1 MPTQVES
8 AESMLQAA
16 YKDLGFA
23 DGLLLDATDDATQV
37 ADDVVWL
44 DKGDWLRLANTVKAE
59 KVFFVGDNPV
69 IVFAQH
75 DTQNPEELRNFFNK
89 IWCMSRPQLLFLAS
103 PGELNVLDMTA
114 PPVRLNES
122 VLAKPRVLDT
132 AKKAADVLSE
142 LGAYRREQI
151 ESGKLFEEARFEKG
165 EHRADG
171 KLIDDLRRVRE
182 QLISAGLKA
191 KHVHALIGRSIF
203 IRYLEDRGVL
213 TRDFFDRV
221 ARSSDDWIKALNTP
235 SDQTY
240 IDPRMS
246 ELLYPRVLSDK
257 DFTYALFEH
266 LSERFNG
273 DMFPADPEEKHLVEG
288 KHLNLLRDFLTGA
301 VDDSQRLFFFAYR
314 FDIIPIELISSIYEE
329 FYNRETDKKH
339 NQGSH
344 YTPGSLVEYVLGQ
357 VLTPD
362 CLATNPRILD
372 PACGSG
378 IFLVETFRRIVRFRV
393 KQQGRRLN
401 LRELRQILRDQIAG
415 IDINQEAIRVA
426 AFSLYLA
433 LLHYQEPPDILQ
445 HPRLPNMVYQCRQE
459 RDENQHFDILLDK
472 NAFDVDYIAAD
483 EYLQNRFGTACT
495 DIVVGNP
502 PWGDP
507 KDKDDEEKRE
517 SKIVIDWC
525 NRKKLSIGTKERSQ
539 AFLHRTVDLLRDG
552 GRAGLLVSTG
562 VFFKEG
568 HQSHKFRQQLLSSVT
583 LVNVT
588 SFVHVRDVFFRGT
601 DRGADGTA
609 PFASVFFMNVSP
621 KSSDHRFQ
629 YWSAKRTA
637 AAVRLRS
644 VVLSHSDLK
653 LVSQYDAVSNDD
665 TWKIFWWGS
674 HRDEA
679 LIRSLGSYPKLNE
692 LVVDGRKIE
701 VTRGQGFQ
709 RCPNQPQQP
718 ALWLQDYGEL
728 PLNRFQRYGRLD
740 LTGLGPTPS
749 TVKRRGKQAIYEGTR
764 LLFKRGVG
772 KTPIVAR
779 LETKPF
785 CFTNAIQGVR
795 IDESFIDEAKVLLGI
810 YWSSLAKY
818 YFWMTCG
825 SWGTWHDEIHKDII
839 LTLPV
844 CIPSDCD
851 LKQRIVRVVDELR
864 SWDTSSFDLGGNN
877 KARIS
882 AKERELDEA
891 IFDLYK
897 LNPAERDLVMD
908 MCQVG
913 LDLFYRHVKSDAM
926 KQVAPDRPSGRCG
939 LATDLPTERTAN
951 DGLEAYIGVF
961 LQTWNRELGTKGEFR
976 WQVIR
981 PSCSSPM
988 LAVIFSTQFKDT
1000 PLPLPSQSD
1009 SQEWEDTMRRID
1021 ANSLQPYGSKRVY
1034 IDGLVRIVTDT
1045 DIVIIKRNEQRLWT
1059 RSMAR
1064 EDAEATLLQAMFLQ
1078 GSETRG

>member
-1 MPTQVES
+1 MPIHVES

-16 YKDLGFA
+16 YRDLGFA
-23 DGLLLDATDDATQV
+23 DGLLLDATDDAAQV
-37 ADDVVWL
+37 ADDVWF
-44 DKGDWLRLANTVKAE
+44 DKGDWLKLANAVKAE
-59 KVFFVGDNPV
+59 KVFFVEDNPV
-69 IVFAQH
+69 IVFARH
-75 DTQNPEELRNFFNK
+75 DTKDPEDLRSFFNK

-122 VLAKPRVLDT
+122 VLAEPRVLDT
-132 AKKAADVLSE
+132 AKKATDVLSK

-151 ESGKLFEEARFEKG
+151 ESGKLFEETRFEKG

-171 KLIDDLRRVRE
+171 KLIDDLRKARE

-191 KHVHALIGRSIF
+191 EHVHALIGRSIF

-213 TRDFFDRV
+213 TRDFFDQV
-221 ARSSDDWIKALNTP
+221 ARSSADWTEALNTP

-301 VDDSQRLFFFAYR
+301 ADDRQRLFFFAYR
-314 FDIIPIELISSIYEE
+314 FDIIPIEVISSIYEE
-329 FYNRETDKKH
+329 FYNRETGKKH

-344 YTPGSLVEYVLGQ
+344 YTPGALVEHVLGQ

-362 CLATNPRILD
+362 CLAKNPRILD

-378 IFLVETFRRIVRFRV
+378 IFLVEAFRRIVRYRV
-393 KQQGRRLN
+393 KQLGRRLE
-401 LRELRQILRDQIAG
+401 LCELRQILFDQIAG
-415 IDINQEAIRVA
+415 IDINGEAIRVA

-445 HPRLPNMVYQCRQE
+445 HPRLPNLVYQCRQG
-459 RDENQHFDILLDK
+459 RDENQHFDVLLAA
-472 NAFDVDYIAAD
+472 NAFDVGSLVAD
-483 EYLQNRFGTACT
+483 PYLQSRFGSACA
-495 DIVVGNP
+495 DVIVGNP

-507 KDKDDEEKRE
+507 KNKNDAEKRA
-517 SKIVIDWC
+517 SRIVSDWC
-525 NRKKLSIGTKERSQ
+525 NKNGLSIGANELSQ

-552 GRAGLLVSTG
+552 GCAGLLVSTG

-609 PFASVFFMNVSP
+609 PFASVFFMKGSP

-637 AAVRLRS
+637 AAARLRS

-679 LIRSLGSYPKLNE
+679 LIRRLGSYPKLNE

-701 VTRGQGFQ
+701 AASGQGFE
-709 RCPNQPQQP
+709 RCPNQHQRP
-718 ALWLQDYGEL
+718 ALWLQDYKEL

-740 LTGLGPTPS
+740 LAGLGPTPS
-749 TVKRRGKQAIYEGTR
+749 TVKRRGEQAIYEGTR

-779 LETKPF
+779 LETEPF
-785 CFTNAIQGVR
+785 CFTNAIQGVS
-795 IDESFIDEAKVLLGI
+795 IDESFIDEAKVLLGT

-825 SWGTWHDEIHKDII
+825 SWGTWHDEIHKDVIS
-839 LTLPV
+839 TLPV
-844 CIPSDCD
+844 CITSDCD

-864 SWDTSSFDLGGNN
+864 SWDTSSFDLGGYR
-877 KARIS
+877 KARIP

-926 KQVAPDRPSGRCG
+926 KQVAPDRPAGKCG
-939 LATDLPTERTAN
+939 LAADLPTERTAN
-951 DGLEAYIGVF
+951 DGLEAYLSVF
-961 LQTWNRELGTKGEFR
+961 LHTWNRELGPKGEFR

-981 PSCSSPM
+981 PSRSSPM
-988 LAVIFSTQFKDT
+988 LAVIFSTQFKDS
-1000 PLPLPSQSD
+1000 PLPPPSQSD
-1009 SQEWEDTMRRID
+1009 DQAWTDILKRMDASLSQPLW
-1021 ANSLQPYGSKRVY
+1021 SKRVY

-1045 DIVIIKRNEQRLWT
+1045 DIVMIKRNERRLWT

-1064 EDAEATLLQAMFLQ
+1064 EDAEAALLQAMFLQ